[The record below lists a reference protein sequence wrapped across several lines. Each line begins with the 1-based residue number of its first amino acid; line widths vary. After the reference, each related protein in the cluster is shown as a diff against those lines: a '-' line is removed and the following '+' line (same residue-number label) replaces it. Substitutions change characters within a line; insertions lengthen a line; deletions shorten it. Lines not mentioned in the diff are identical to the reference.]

1 MKEDKKER
9 DPIWVLMAFYLAM
22 LFGLLILSMGFDMLI
37 TIWKGL
43 LS

>member
-1 MKEDKKER
+1 MKDKKER
-9 DPIWVLMAFYLAM
+9 DPLWVLFAFYLAM

-43 LS
+43 LN

>member
-1 MKEDKKER
+1 MKENKKER

-22 LFGLLILSMGFDMLI
+22 LFGLYILSFGFDMLI

-43 LS
+43 LQ